1 MLDTPESRQGSYC
14 LHKFISIDFINYILR
29 NLGDLPIRPD
39 QPRRVA
45 GHVPPTG
52 PAVHRGRVLTLR
64 ATVRVAVRFGEV
76 ERALALPVGG
86 ADEPG
91 HNGGGTLGSTA
102 GFSLVRSS
110 CVIVE
115 GGKGYA
121 LLPVEERLVA
131 KEPFP
136 LAVDGIADGCIG
148 VDRARGVVAVEAG
161 DAPFV
166 GPVAVAC
173 AVCHWVRLEDRKG

>member
-1 MLDTPESRQGSYC
+1 MTGS
-14 LHKFISIDFINYILR
+14 LAKVNYSLR
-29 NLGDLPIRPD
+29 NLGHLPVRPD
-39 QPRRVA
+39 QARGVA
-45 GHVPPTG
+45 GHIPSTG
-52 PAVHRGRVLTLR
+52 PAVHRGGVLTLR

-76 ERALALPVGG
+76 ERALPLPVGG

-102 GFSLVRSS
+102 GCLLVGCS
-110 CVIVE
+110 CVIME

-131 KEPFP
+131 EEPFP
-136 LAVDGIADGCIG
+136 LAVDGIADGGIG
-148 VDRARGVVAVEAG
+148 VDGARGVVAVEAG

-173 AVCHWVRLEDRKG
+173 AVCHWIRLEDREG